1 MKEVEVKVKIKSIKE
16 IQTKLE
22 NSGFEFSSPV
32 IQKDVIFTD
41 PQTAKKF
48 DTFVSD
54 VNFLRIRE
62 QGDKI
67 IFTLK
72 RPQTGELD
80 CIEREIEF
88 KNIKQMKD
96 IIKYLGYEEVVTVYK
111 TRSIAKKG
119 SYEISLDSVK
129 NLGDFIEVEHI
140 VDMDV
145 DSKKAQE
152 DMWDF
157 LSKLGID
164 QKDEVTRGYDTLT
177 YIAGKN

>member
-1 MKEVEVKVKIKSIKE
+1 M
-16 IQTKLE
+16 
-22 NSGFEFSSPV
+22 
-32 IQKDVIFTD
+32 
-41 PQTAKKF
+41 
-48 DTFVSD
+48 
-54 VNFLRIRE
+54 
-62 QGDKI
+62 
-67 IFTLK
+67 
-72 RPQTGELD
+72 
-80 CIEREIEF
+80 
-88 KNIKQMKD
+88 
-96 IIKYLGYEEVVTVYK
+96 TVYK